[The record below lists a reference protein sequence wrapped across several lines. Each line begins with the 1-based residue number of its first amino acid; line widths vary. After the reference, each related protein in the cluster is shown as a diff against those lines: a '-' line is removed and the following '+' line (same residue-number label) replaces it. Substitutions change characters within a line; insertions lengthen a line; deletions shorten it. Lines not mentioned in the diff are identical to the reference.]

1 MVKILN
7 SLTDDYEKQMEDLED
22 KIGNTVNDA
31 LTIKLICEKL
41 TLRYE
46 RLCKKAKK
54 SREEEYGN
62 ETALYA
68 GGFKGRCHNCGE
80 YGHKA
85 MNCKDN
91 DGRGSG
97 GNKQEDTH
105 GSGFK
110 GKCFECN
117 DTDDMCTPEEIAQFG
132 RPKVNGM
139 DNKVLTMVMSSAT
152 LQDDINLKVYYPRG
166 SETEVASLP
175 SVGPLMAHLQ
185 YFMMQLA
192 EHEVTNG
199 QGYIG
204 EGYRIVFSFRCLGPF
219 QQNRAM
225 VNLCCCLVHVLST

>member
-1 MVKILN
+1 MTPMEVELVAIAQRLIEPLNQEILAYCKRECIPCN
-7 SLTDDYEKQMEDLED
+7 PSLQLIIDAVQATISSLNGGAYWRHND
-22 KIGNTVNDA
+22 NDA
-31 LTIKLICEKL
+31 
-41 TLRYE
+41 
-46 RLCKKAKK
+46 
-54 SREEEYGN
+54 SN
-62 ETALYA
+62 
-68 GGFKGRCHNCGE
+68 
-80 YGHKA
+80 
-85 MNCKDN
+85 
-91 DGRGSG
+91 
-97 GNKQEDTH
+97 
-105 GSGFK
+105 
-110 GKCFECN
+110 
-117 DTDDMCTPEEIAQFG
+117 TDDMCTPEEIAQFG
-132 RPKVNGM
+132 CPKVNGM

-225 VNLCCCLVHVLST
+225 VNLCCCLVQVLST